1 MGEVESDGQL
11 LPSEV
16 SEAWLM
22 GGLKPTAASTREKCN
37 LAAAPP
43 LRLLVARPNQML
55 VGAVAPSS
63 AARQGLLAEY
73 VVATD
78 EDRTNGLKMPTVA
91 MWSLLS
97 GLNC

>member
-1 MGEVESDGQL
+1 MANGWAEADGGVNAREVQ
-11 LPSEV
+11 PRCR
-16 SEAWLM
+16 
-22 GGLKPTAASTREKCN
+22 TAA
-37 LAAAPP
+37 AVAG
-43 LRLLVARPNQML
+43 ARPNQML